1 VSAVAA
7 RPALFCVIADRHR
20 DLAVA
25 EEACAGRFTHNG
37 VTIDL
42 GLPPDWARASLAD
55 DPEWRIEC
63 SKFLWGL
70 DLAHAYTATGEAR
83 FREAWELL
91 VSSWLEQVPPR
102 ADASEV
108 AARRLQNWVYARETF
123 GGSPALDARIA
134 DEVAWVRANLTPA
147 RNHRTLE
154 LYGLLVAALG
164 VPELDA
170 DGSLADFAVAELR
183 ANVEADFHPDG
194 VHREASTHY
203 HMLVLRS
210 LLAALENAR
219 RFGLD
224 FGARFEERLARAC
237 EFAQHVHRPDGGL
250 PALSDADG
258 GDHRDL
264 FALAARLLGRRVE
277 PAPLRVSFPDGGYF
291 VQRSG
296 WDEDARF
303 LVFDCGPLG
312 DGGHGH
318 YDALSF
324 EAAAHGRPLVVD
336 PGRFTYAEGT
346 PNLRR
351 WFKGTAAHNTVT
363 VDGCDQTPYA
373 PGKPKGPVAEARAGR
388 RTSRPGLDVLRGEVH
403 SPSYEAVHARTILFV
418 DDAYWLVEDRLDGGR
433 EHRYELRFH
442 LAGTEAE
449 VDGAVVRAP
458 ALVLEIDGADDVA
471 LEEGWLA
478 PSYGVRVP
486 AAVVVA
492 SRTAA
497 STRLTTLLAPARHG
511 ERVPRL
517 VAAGLGHAEVVGAR
531 GRDVVAWS
539 ATRAGWGRA

>member
-1 VSAVAA
+1 MSAVTT

-25 EEACAGRFTHNG
+25 EDACAGRFTHNG
-37 VTIDL
+37 VTLEL
-42 GLPPDWARASLAD
+42 GLPPDWSRASLPD
-55 DPEWRIEC
+55 DPEWLIEC

-83 FREAWELL
+83 FRAAWEVL
-91 VSSWLEQVPPR
+91 VESWLEQAPPR
-102 ADASEV
+102 ADAPEV

-123 GGSPALDARIA
+123 GGWPALDRRVA
-134 DEVAWVRANLTPA
+134 DEVAWVRANLAPA

-164 VPELDA
+164 VPELDPERA
-170 DGSLADFAVAELR
+170 LAAFAVAELR
-183 ANVEADFHPDG
+183 ANLEADFHPDG

-203 HMLVLRS
+203 HVLVLRS

-224 FGARFEERLARAC
+224 FGDGFEQRLARAC
-237 EFAQHVHRPDGGL
+237 LFARHAHRPGGGL

-258 GDHRDL
+258 GDHRDVL
-264 FALAARLLGRRVE
+264 ALAARLLGPPAE
-277 PAPLRVSFPDGGYF
+277 PAPTCVSFPDGGYF

-324 EAAAHGRPLVVD
+324 EAAAAGRPLVLD

-363 VDGCDQTPYA
+363 VDGLDQTPYA
-373 PGKPKGPVAEARAGR
+373 CGKPKTPVAEARAGL
-388 RTSRPGLDVLRGEVH
+388 RTTRPGLDVLRGEVR

-418 DDAYWLVEDRLDGGR
+418 AGAYWLVEDRLDGER

-442 LAGTEAE
+442 LGGTEAR

-458 ALVLEIDGADDVA
+458 GLVLAVDGADDIE
-471 LEEGWLA
+471 LEDGWLA

-492 SRTAA
+492 TRVAA
-497 STRLTTLLAPARHG
+497 CARLTTLLAPVREG
-511 ERVPRL
+511 ERAPEL
-517 VAAGLGHAEVVGAR
+517 AAAGLGHAEVVGPR
-531 GRDVVAWS
+531 GRDVLAWS
-539 ATRAGWGRA
+539 ETRAGWGRA